1 MLKMKELFM
10 SRKLLPVMLVLAAA
24 SLFLAFR
31 SLGSTNN
38 DGRDNPKSKFSRVL
52 RNVGILL
59 EEGHYSPRK
68 LNDDFSKLVMKKFQ
82 EELDGDKNIF
92 LQSDI
97 EGFKKFDSRIDDEI
111 KGSELQSFFAVH
123 DVYQTRIAEVAEL
136 YKSILA
142 KPMDFSVNESV
153 QVDGDKLNYSKTA
166 AERNDVW
173 RKRIKYIVLDKYVA
187 LLEAREKNKGQK
199 DFVVKADSTLER
211 EARDQARKQIERYFT
226 NKMKRENKD
235 EIFSTFVNAITNTM
249 DPHTDYFPPVDL
261 RSFNEG
267 MSGRFFG
274 IGAVIKEEDGK
285 IKIGPL
291 MPGGPAWKSGEIKE
305 NDEVLKIGQGAAEP
319 VDVTGYASYDVVKM
333 IRGSEKGSEVRFTL
347 RKIDGS
353 IKVVALKRDEIKMEE
368 VFAKSAVIKGEHKI
382 GYIYLP
388 EFYADFERPG
398 GARCAVD
405 VAKEV
410 EKLKAEKVD
419 GIVIDLRGNGG
430 GSLSDAVQMAGLF
443 IEDGP
448 VCQVRSRGDRPNVLR
463 DKDKNILY
471 DGPLTVMVDET
482 SASASEIFAAAMQ
495 DYKRGIVIGSST
507 TYGKG
512 TVQRNISLNPEP
524 ENNLFTKS
532 NTEDLG
538 TVKLTLQKFYRVN
551 GGSTQ
556 LKGMTPDIVIPDRL
570 EAFKIREKDNPSSLT
585 WDEIP
590 QADIKPWN
598 SSFSLE
604 SVASEAN
611 RQVASNEKFALLRK
625 TVQDL
630 YKLNEKETSLNLQR
644 YREEQKQMRS
654 YYKILD
660 SVYKQTTALDVK
672 NNEVDAAGLA
682 GAPEDKTVKNKQWL
696 KKLSD
701 DIYIT
706 EAVKVMNNMIGQA
719 SRFAK
724 KD

>member
-1 MLKMKELFM
+1 M
-10 SRKLLPVMLVLAAA
+10 SRKLLPIMLVLAAA
-24 SLFLAFR
+24 SLFLAFK
-31 SLGSTNN
+31 SLGSSSTEGN
-38 DGRDNPKSKFSRVL
+38 DNPKSKFSRVL

-68 LNDDFSKLVMKKFQ
+68 INDDFSRLVMKKF
-82 EELDGDKNIF
+82 EDDLDGDKSIF

-97 EGFKKFDSRIDDEI
+97 ESFKKYETRIDDEI
-111 KGSELQSFFAVH
+111 RGSELQSFFAVH
-123 DVYQTRIAEVAEL
+123 DVYQARLAEVAEL
-136 YKSILA
+136 YKTILA
-142 KPMDFSVNESV
+142 KPFDFTVNEAV
-153 QVDGDKLNYSKTA
+153 QTDGEKLSYPKTV
-166 AERNDVW
+166 AERNDQW

-187 LLEAREKNKGQK
+187 LQDAREKNKDKK
-199 DFVVKADSTLER
+199 DFVVKADTTLER
-211 EARDQARKQIERYFT
+211 EAREQTRKQIERYFT
-226 NKMKRENKD
+226 NKMKRENKE

-267 MSGRFFG
+267 MSGRFYG
-274 IGAVIKEEDGK
+274 IGALIKEEDGK
-285 IKIGPL
+285 IKIGP
-291 MPGGPAWKSGEIKE
+291 MVPGGPAWKNGEIKE
-305 NDEVLKIGQGAAEP
+305 NDEILKIGQGNAEP
-319 VDVTGYASYDVVKM
+319 VDVTGYASYDVVKL

-353 IKVVALKRDEIKMEE
+353 IKVVSIMRDEIKMEE
-368 VFAKSAVIKGEHKI
+368 VFAKSAVIDQGGSKI

-405 VAKEV
+405 VAREV

-448 VCQVRSRGDRPNVLR
+448 ICQVRTRGDKPNVLR
-463 DKDKNILY
+463 DKDKSILY
-471 DGPLTVMVDET
+471 DGPLTVMVDEG

-495 DYKRGIVIGSST
+495 DYKRGIVIGSTST
-507 TYGKG
+507 FGKG

-524 ENNLFTKS
+524 ENAMFKNP
-532 NTEDLG
+532 NAEDLG

-551 GGSTQ
+551 GGATQ
-556 LKGMTPDIVIPDRL
+556 LKGVTPDIVIPDRM
-570 EAFKIREKDNPSSLT
+570 EAFKIREKDNPSSLA

-590 QADIKPWN
+590 QTEIKPW
-598 SSFSLE
+598 SSNYSLDAI
-604 SVASEAN
+604 ASDAN
-611 RQVASNEKFALLRK
+611 RQIQTNEKFSLLRT
-625 TVQDL
+625 TVQQL
-630 YKLNEKETSLNLQR
+630 SQMNEKETPLNITK
-644 YREEQKQMRS
+644 YKEEQKQMKS

-660 SVYKQTTALDVK
+660 SVYKQTTPLTVK
-672 NNEVDAAGLA
+672 NTEVDADSFKE
-682 GAPEDKTVKNKQWL
+682 EDKALKNKQWL
-696 KKLSD
+696 KRLSD
-701 DIYIT
+701 DIYLSET
-706 EAVKVMNNMIGQA
+706 VKVMNNMIGQ
-719 SRFAK
+719 STRFAK

>member
-1 MLKMKELFM
+1 MGK
-10 SRKLLPVMLVLAAA
+10 KLLPVLLVLAAA
-24 SLFLAFR
+24 SLFLAFK
-31 SLGSTNN
+31 SLDSGNYMGS
-38 DGRDNPKSKFSRVL
+38 DNPKSKFSRVL

-59 EEGHYSPRK
+59 EEGHYSPKK
-68 LNDDFSKLVMKKFQ
+68 LNDDFSRLAFNKFQ

-97 EGFKKFDSRIDDEI
+97 EGFKKFANRLDDEI
-111 KGSELQSFFAVH
+111 RGSELQSFFAVY
-123 DVYQTRIAEVAEL
+123 DVYQQRVAEVAEL
-136 YKSILA
+136 YKNVLA
-142 KPMDFSVNESV
+142 KPIDFTVNESV
-153 QVDGDKLNYSKTA
+153 EVDGDKLQYPKTA
-166 AERNDVW
+166 AERADNW
-173 RKRIKYIVLDKYVA
+173 RKRIKYIVLDKYVS
-187 LLEAREKNKGQK
+187 LQDSREKNKGTK
-199 DFVVKADSTLER
+199 DFVYKADTTLER
-211 EARDQARKQIERYFT
+211 EARELAGKQIQRYFT

-235 EIFSTFVNAITNTM
+235 EIFSIFVNAITNSM
-249 DPHTDYFPPVDL
+249 DPHTDYFPPIDL

-267 MSGRFFG
+267 MSGRFYG
-274 IGAVIKEEDGK
+274 IGALIREETDGK

-291 MPGGPAWKSGEIKE
+291 VAGGPAWKSGEVKE
-305 NDEVLKIGQGAAEP
+305 GDEILKIAQGSGEP
-319 VDVTGYASYDVVKM
+319 VDIAGYASADVVKL

-353 IKVVALKRDEIKMEE
+353 IKVVSIKRDEIKMDE
-368 VFAKSAVIKGEHKI
+368 VFAKSAVIQGEHKI

-448 VCQVRSRGDRPNVLR
+448 VCQVRSRDDKPNVLR

-482 SASASEIFAAAMQ
+482 SASASEIFAAAIQ
-495 DYKRGIVIGSST
+495 DYKRGVVIGSTST
-507 TYGKG
+507 FGKG

-524 ENNLFTKS
+524 ENNLFKNP

-551 GGSTQ
+551 GGATQ
-556 LKGMTPDIVIPDRL
+556 LKGVTPDIIIPDRM
-570 EAFKIREKDNPSSLT
+570 EAFKIREKDNKASLA

-590 QADIKPWN
+590 QAEIKPWVSN
-598 SSFSLE
+598 YSMD
-604 SVASEAN
+604 AIAGEAN
-611 RQVASNEKFALLRK
+611 RQIQTNDKFTMLRS
-625 TVQDL
+625 TVQQLSQLNDKPTPL
-630 YKLNEKETSLNLQR
+630 NITKYK
-644 YREEQKQMRS
+644 EEQKQMKG
-654 YYKILD
+654 YYKLLD
-660 SVYKQTTALDVK
+660 SVYKQTTALNVK
-672 NNEVDAAGLA
+672 NTEVDADKFTD
-682 GAPEDKTVKNKQWL
+682 EDKAAKNKQWL
-696 KKLSD
+696 KRLSD

-706 EAVKVMNNMIGQA
+706 ETIKVMNNMIGQA
-719 SRFAK
+719 TRFAK

>member
-1 MLKMKELFM
+1 MLKMKELIM
-10 SRKLLPVMLVLAAA
+10 GKKLLPVLLVLAAA
-24 SLFLAFR
+24 SLFLAFK
-31 SLGSTNN
+31 SLDSGNYMGS
-38 DGRDNPKSKFSRVL
+38 DNPKSKFSRVL

-59 EEGHYSPRK
+59 EEGHYSPKK
-68 LNDDFSKLVMKKFQ
+68 LNDDFSRLAFNKFQ

-97 EGFKKFDSRIDDEI
+97 DGFKKFATRLDDEI
-111 KGSELQSFFAVH
+111 RGSELQSFFAVY
-123 DVYQTRIAEVAEL
+123 DVYQQRVAEVAEV
-136 YKSILA
+136 YKNVLA
-142 KPMDFSVNESV
+142 KPIDFTVNESV
-153 QVDGDKLNYSKTA
+153 EVDGDKLQYPKTA
-166 AERNDVW
+166 AERADNW
-173 RKRIKYIVLDKYVA
+173 RKRIKYIVLDKYVS
-187 LLEAREKNKGQK
+187 LQDSREKNKGTK
-199 DFVVKADSTLER
+199 DFVYKADSTLER
-211 EARDQARKQIERYFT
+211 EARELTSKQIQRYFT

-235 EIFSTFVNAITNTM
+235 EIFSIFVNAITNSM
-249 DPHTDYFPPVDL
+249 DPHTDYFPPIDL

-267 MSGRFFG
+267 MSGRFYG
-274 IGAVIKEEDGK
+274 IGALIREETDGK

-291 MPGGPAWKSGEIKE
+291 VPGGPAWKSGEIKE
-305 NDEVLKIGQGAAEP
+305 GDEILKIAQGNGEP
-319 VDVTGYASYDVVKM
+319 VDIAGYASADVVKL
-333 IRGSEKGSEVRFTL
+333 IRGSEKGSEVRFTM

-353 IKVVALKRDEIKMEE
+353 IKVIAIKRDEIKMDE
-368 VFAKSAVIKGEHKI
+368 VFAKSAVIQGEHKI

-405 VAKEV
+405 VAREV

-448 VCQVRSRGDRPNVLR
+448 VCQVRSRDDKPNVLR

-482 SASASEIFAAAMQ
+482 SASASEIFAAAIQ
-495 DYKRGIVIGSST
+495 DYKRGVVIGSTST
-507 TYGKG
+507 FGKG

-524 ENNLFTKS
+524 ENVMLKNP

-551 GGSTQ
+551 GGATQ
-556 LKGMTPDIVIPDRL
+556 LKGVTPDVIIPDRM
-570 EAFKIREKDNPSSLT
+570 ETFKIREKDNKASLA

-590 QADIKPWN
+590 QAEIKPWV
-598 SSFSLE
+598 STYSMDAI
-604 SVASEAN
+604 ASEAN
-611 RQVASNEKFALLRK
+611 RQIQTNDKFSLLRS
-625 TVQDL
+625 TVQQL
-630 YKLNEKETSLNLQR
+630 SKLNDKPTPLNITK
-644 YREEQKQMRS
+644 YKEEQKQMKG
-654 YYKILD
+654 YYKLLD
-660 SVYKQTTALDVK
+660 SVYKQTTALNVK
-672 NNEVDAAGLA
+672 NTEVDADKFTD
-682 GAPEDKTVKNKQWL
+682 EDKAAKNKQWL
-696 KKLSD
+696 KRLSD

-706 EAVKVMNNMIGQA
+706 ETIKVMNNMIGQA
-719 SRFAK
+719 TRFAK

>member
-1 MLKMKELFM
+1 MGK
-10 SRKLLPVMLVLAAA
+10 KLLPVLLVLAAA
-24 SLFLAFR
+24 SLFLAFK
-31 SLGSTNN
+31 SLDSGNYRGS
-38 DGRDNPKSKFSRVL
+38 DNPKSKFSRVL

-59 EEGHYSPRK
+59 EEGHYSPKK
-68 LNDDFSKLVMKKFQ
+68 LNDDFSRTAFNKFQ
-82 EELDGDKNIF
+82 DELDGDKNIF

-97 EGFKKFDSRIDDEI
+97 DGFKKFATRLDDEI
-111 KGSELQSFFAVH
+111 RGSELQSFFAVY
-123 DVYQTRIAEVAEL
+123 DVYQQRVAEVAEV
-136 YKSILA
+136 YKTVLA
-142 KPMDFSVNESV
+142 KPIDFTVNESV
-153 QVDGDKLNYSKTA
+153 EVDGDKLQYAKTA
-166 AERNDVW
+166 AERADNW
-173 RKRIKYIVLDKYVA
+173 RKRIKYIVLDKYVS
-187 LLEAREKNKGQK
+187 LQDSREKNKGTK
-199 DFVVKADSTLER
+199 DFVYKADTTLER
-211 EARDQARKQIERYFT
+211 EARELTSKQIQRYFT

-235 EIFSTFVNAITNTM
+235 EIFSIFVNAITNSM
-249 DPHTDYFPPVDL
+249 DPHTDYFPPIDL

-267 MSGRFFG
+267 MSGRFYG
-274 IGAVIKEEDGK
+274 IGALIREETDGK

-291 MPGGPAWKSGEIKE
+291 VPGGPAWKSGEIKE
-305 NDEVLKIGQGAAEP
+305 GDEILKIAQGSGEP
-319 VDVTGYASYDVVKM
+319 VDIAGYASADVVKL
-333 IRGSEKGSEVRFTL
+333 IRGSEKGSEVRFTM

-353 IKVVALKRDEIKMEE
+353 IKVVAIKRDEIKMDE
-368 VFAKSAVIKGEHKI
+368 VFAKSAVIQGEHKI

-448 VCQVRSRGDRPNVLR
+448 VCQVRSRDDKPNVLR

-482 SASASEIFAAAMQ
+482 SASASEIFAAAIQ
-495 DYKRGIVIGSST
+495 DYKRGIVIGSTST
-507 TYGKG
+507 FGKG

-524 ENNLFTKS
+524 ENNLFKNP

-551 GGSTQ
+551 GGATQ
-556 LKGMTPDIVIPDRL
+556 LKGVTPDIIIPDRM
-570 EAFKIREKDNPSSLT
+570 EAFKIREKDNKASLA

-590 QADIKPWN
+590 QAEIKPWVSN
-598 SSFSLE
+598 YSMD
-604 SVASEAN
+604 AIAGEAN
-611 RQVASNEKFALLRK
+611 RQIQTNDKFTMLRS
-625 TVQDL
+625 TVQQL
-630 YKLNEKETSLNLQR
+630 SQLNEKPTPLNITK
-644 YREEQKQMRS
+644 YKEEQKQMKG
-654 YYKILD
+654 YYKLLD
-660 SVYKQTTALDVK
+660 SVYKQSTALNVK
-672 NNEVDAAGLA
+672 NTEVDADKFID
-682 GAPEDKTVKNKQWL
+682 EDKAAKNKQWL
-696 KKLSD
+696 KRLSD

-706 EAVKVMNNMIGQA
+706 ETIKVMNNMIGQA
-719 SRFAK
+719 TRFAK

>member
-1 MLKMKELFM
+1 MGK
-10 SRKLLPVMLVLAAA
+10 KLLPVLLVLAAA
-24 SLFLAFR
+24 SLFLAFK
-31 SLGSTNN
+31 SLDGGNYMGS
-38 DGRDNPKSKFSRVL
+38 DNPKSKFSRVL

-59 EEGHYSPRK
+59 EEGHYSPKK
-68 LNDDFSKLVMKKFQ
+68 LNDDFSRLAFDKFQ

-97 EGFKKFDSRIDDEI
+97 DGFKKYANRVDDEI
-111 KGSELQSFFAVH
+111 RGSELQSFFAVY
-123 DVYQTRIAEVAEL
+123 DVYQQRVAEVAEL
-136 YKSILA
+136 YKNVLA
-142 KPMDFSVNESV
+142 KPIDFTINESV
-153 QVDGDKLNYSKTA
+153 EVDGDKLQYPKTA
-166 AERNDVW
+166 AERADNW
-173 RKRIKYIVLDKYVA
+173 RKRIKYIVLDKYVS
-187 LLEAREKNKGQK
+187 LQETREKNKGTK
-199 DFVVKADSTLER
+199 DFVYKADTTLER
-211 EARDQARKQIERYFT
+211 EARDLTRRQIERYFT

-235 EIFSTFVNAITNTM
+235 EIFSIFVNAITNSM

-267 MSGRFFG
+267 MSGRFYG
-274 IGAVIKEEDGK
+274 IGALIREETDGK

-291 MPGGPAWKSGEIKE
+291 VPGGPAWKSGEIKE
-305 NDEVLKIGQGAAEP
+305 GDEILKIAQGSGEP
-319 VDVTGYASYDVVKM
+319 VDIAGYASADVVKL
-333 IRGSEKGSEVRFTL
+333 IRGSEKGSEVRFTM

-353 IKVVALKRDEIKMEE
+353 IKVVAIKRDEIKMDE
-368 VFAKSAVIKGEHKI
+368 VFAKSAVIQGEHKI

-448 VCQVRSRGDRPNVLR
+448 VCQVRSRDDKPNVLR

-482 SASASEIFAAAMQ
+482 SASASEIFAAAIQ
-495 DYKRGIVIGSST
+495 DYKRGIVIGSTST
-507 TYGKG
+507 FGKG

-524 ENNLFTKS
+524 ENSLLKNP

-551 GGSTQ
+551 GGATQ
-556 LKGMTPDIVIPDRL
+556 LKGVTPDIVIPDRM
-570 EAFKIREKDNPSSLT
+570 ESFKIREKDNKASLA

-590 QADIKPWN
+590 QAEIKPWV
-598 SSFSLE
+598 SSYSMDAI
-604 SVASEAN
+604 ASEAN
-611 RQVASNEKFALLRK
+611 RQIQTNDKFTMLRS
-625 TVQDL
+625 TVQQLSQLNDKPTPL
-630 YKLNEKETSLNLQR
+630 NIAKYK
-644 YREEQKQMRS
+644 EEQKQMKG
-654 YYKILD
+654 YYKLLD
-660 SVYKQTTALDVK
+660 SVYKQTTALNVK
-672 NNEVDAAGLA
+672 NTEVDANKFSD
-682 GAPEDKTVKNKQWL
+682 EDKAAKNKQWL
-696 KKLSD
+696 KRLSD

-706 EAVKVMNNMIGQA
+706 ETIKVMNNMIGQA
-719 SRFAK
+719 TRFAK